1 MEPRRATAPQG
12 AGRMDAHRIAELEQ
26 ELARAEAE
34 LHEHRAGMPAHT
46 VRPAQL
52 QALEDAEERVENL
65 RAQLRAAKGGD

>member
-1 MEPRRATAPQG
+1 
-12 AGRMDAHRIAELEQ
+12 MDAHRIAELEQ